1 MDGGLASLDDP
12 HLGLELQ
19 LGVPIVQAAPYY
31 VRNVDGTLVDATA
44 TPRCR

>member
-12 HLGLELQ
+12 HLGPELQ
-19 LGVPIVQAAPYY
+19 LGVPIVQAAPY